1 LRRGLQATRGKSDGE
16 GEKTLMS
23 VVTSSTKVDLY
34 KQRPNFFR
42 ASRTPELVDLP
53 EANYLV
59 VDGQGEAGGS
69 VFQDR
74 IGALFSVAYT
84 LKFAAKLEG
93 RDFKV
98 PTIECSWWILADGD
112 ELPPEQWRW
121 QLLLMVPDFVDE
133 AAVEGARTEVS
144 RKKRKL
150 DPTEVRLERIEQGKC
165 VQILHIGPYAEED
178 TTIEEMLSYV
188 RSNGLEAD
196 GPHHEVYLSDPKR
209 TKPESLKTIIR
220 QHVKHSAS

>member
-1 LRRGLQATRGKSDGE
+1 
-16 GEKTLMS
+16 
-23 VVTSSTKVDLY
+23 
-34 KQRPNFFR
+34 
-42 ASRTPELVDLP
+42 VDLP

-93 RDFKV
+93 QDFKV
-98 PTIECSWWILADGD
+98 PTIEGSWWIMADGV
-112 ELPPEQWRW
+112 ELPPAQWRW

-133 AAVEGARTEVS
+133 AAVERARTEVR
-144 RKKRKL
+144 RKKRGI
-150 DPTEVRLERIEQGKC
+150 DPTGVRLERIKQGKC

-178 TTIEEMLSYV
+178 ATIEEMLSYV
-188 RSNGLEAD
+188 RSNGLKAD

-220 QHVKHSAS
+220 QRVKHSTSK